1 MIDRRRAELG
11 RFLSSPRGGLPGLRI
26 GVAGNSRSG
35 RSRNHDDPV
44 VVRLKALSDE
54 AAHLASALESRPAD
68 GEGNAASPHPGHS
81 RSPEEVLKLLIEI
94 RRIRFRHF
102 AASAFTDPGWDM
114 LLDLMSA
121 RLAKR
126 PVPVTSAC
134 ASAGVPATT
143 ALRWVDQ
150 LTLSGFVRRLPD
162 PTDRRRV
169 LLELTDDGCRR
180 MEVYL
185 RAVGRLL
192 R

>member
-1 MIDRRRAELG
+1 
-11 RFLSSPRGGLPGLRI
+11 
-26 GVAGNSRSG
+26 VAANSRSG
-35 RSRNHDDPV
+35 SSRNHDDPV

-54 AAHLASALESRPAD
+54 AAHLASALASRPPD
-68 GEGNAASPHPGHS
+68 GDGSAAAPHPRHS

-102 AASAFTDPGWDM
+102 AASAFTDPGWDI

-126 PVPVTSAC
+126 PVPVSSAC
-134 ASAGVPATT
+134 AAAGVPATT

-150 LTLSGFVRRLPD
+150 LASAGLVRRLPD
-162 PTDRRRV
+162 PSDRRRV
-169 LLELTDDGCRR
+169 LLELTEDGCRR

>member
-1 MIDRRRAELG
+1 MGIE
-11 RFLSSPRGGLPGLRI
+11 
-26 GVAGNSRSG
+26 VARHSG
-35 RSRNHDDPV
+35 SGTSRNGDDPV

-54 AAHLASALESRPAD
+54 AAHIASALASRLADGTGKEASQRPA
-68 GEGNAASPHPGHS
+68 HS
-81 RSPEEVLKLLIEI
+81 KSPEEVLKLLMEI

-102 AASAFTDPGWDM
+102 AASSFTDPGWDM

-134 ASAGVPATT
+134 VAAGVPATT

-150 LTLSGFVRRLPD
+150 LAKEGLIRRLPD
-162 PTDRRRV
+162 PIDRRRI
-169 LLELTDDGCRR
+169 LLELTEEGCQRV
-180 MEVYL
+180 EVYL

>member
-1 MIDRRRAELG
+1 MKVAAREWE
-11 RFLSSPRGGLPGLRI
+11 RFYRFPRGGLAGL
-26 GVAGNSRSG
+26 GMDVAGQSKPGSA
-35 RSRNHDDPV
+35 RNDDDPV

-54 AAHLASALESRPAD
+54 AAHLASALASRSS
-68 GEGNAASPHPGHS
+68 GSKEAAAPPRAGHS
-81 RSPEEVLKLLIEI
+81 KSPEEVLKLLLET

-102 AASAFTDPGWDM
+102 AQSSFTDPGWDI

-126 PVPVTSAC
+126 PVPVSSAC
-134 ASAGVPATT
+134 LAAGVPATT

-150 LTLSGFVRRLPD
+150 LSDSGLVRRLPD

-169 LLELTDDGCRR
+169 LLELTEEGCRR

>member
-1 MIDRRRAELG
+1 
-11 RFLSSPRGGLPGLRI
+11 
-26 GVAGNSRSG
+26 VAGHSRSG
-35 RSRNHDDPV
+35 TPRNHDDPV

-54 AAHLASALESRPAD
+54 AAHLASALASRPPD
-68 GEGNAASPHPGHS
+68 TGGTAASTNGANS

-102 AASAFTDPGWDM
+102 AASAFTDPGWDL

-121 RLAKR
+121 RLSERA
-126 PVPVTSAC
+126 VPVSSAC
-134 ASAGVPATT
+134 AAAGVPATS
-143 ALRWVDQ
+143 ALRWIDQ
-150 LTLSGFVRRLPD
+150 LAKTGFVRRLPD
-162 PTDRRRV
+162 PADRRRV
-169 LLELTDDGCRR
+169 LLELTEEGFRR

>member
-1 MIDRRRAELG
+1 
-11 RFLSSPRGGLPGLRI
+11 
-26 GVAGNSRSG
+26 VAGNSRSG
-35 RSRNHDDPV
+35 SARNHDDPV

-54 AAHLASALESRPAD
+54 AAHLASALASRPAD
-68 GEGNAASPHPGHS
+68 GDGTIVSPNPGQPK
-81 RSPEEVLKLLIEI
+81 SPAEVLKLLIEI
-94 RRIRFRHF
+94 RRMRFRHF
-102 AASAFTDPGWDM
+102 AAPAFTDPGWDM

-121 RLAKR
+121 RLTKR
-126 PVPVTSAC
+126 AVAVSSAC

-150 LTLSGFVRRLPD
+150 LAQSGFVRRLPD
-162 PTDRRRV
+162 PGDRRRV
-169 LLELTDDGCRR
+169 LLELTDEGCRR

>member
-1 MIDRRRAELG
+1 
-11 RFLSSPRGGLPGLRI
+11 
-26 GVAGNSRSG
+26 VAGQSRPG
-35 RSRNHDDPV
+35 TARNEDDQV

-54 AAHLASALESRPAD
+54 AAHLASALASRPP
-68 GEGNAASPHPGHS
+68 EGKAEGAPRRSGHP
-81 RSPEEVLKLLIEI
+81 SPEEVLKLLIDV

-102 AASAFTDPGWDM
+102 AESSFADPGWDI

-121 RLAKR
+121 RLSKR
-126 PVPVTSAC
+126 PVPVSSAC
-134 ASAGVPATT
+134 VAAGVPATS

-150 LTLSGFVRRLPD
+150 LAKSGLVQRLPD
-162 PTDRRRV
+162 PSDRRRV
-169 LLELTDDGCRR
+169 LLELTEEGCRR

>member
-1 MIDRRRAELG
+1 M
-11 RFLSSPRGGLPGLRI
+11 

-35 RSRNHDDPV
+35 SPRNHDDPV

-54 AAHLASALESRPAD
+54 AAHLASALAARPPD
-68 GEGNAASPHPGHS
+68 GDGNDASSNPGHS
-81 RSPEEVLKLLIEI
+81 KSPEEVLKLLIEI

-134 ASAGVPATT
+134 AAAGVPPTT

-150 LTLSGFVRRLPD
+150 LAQSGFVRRLPD

-169 LLELTDDGCRR
+169 LLELTEEGCRR

-192 R
+192 G

>member
-1 MIDRRRAELG
+1 MLG
-11 RFLSSPRGGLPGLRI
+11 I
-26 GVAGNSRSG
+26 GVIGRSRSG
-35 RSRNHDDPV
+35 TVRNYDPV
-44 VVRLKALSDE
+44 VVRLKALSEE
-54 AAHLASALESRPAD
+54 AAHIAGMLALRPPGGDGD
-68 GEGNAASPHPGHS
+68 GESPPRGHS
-81 RSPEEVLKLLIEI
+81 KSPQEVLALLIEM

-102 AASAFTDPGWDM
+102 ATSSFTDPGWDM

-126 PVPVTSAC
+126 PVPVSSAC
-134 ASAGVPATT
+134 VAAGVPATT

-150 LTLSGFVRRLPD
+150 LAKTGFVQRRPD

-169 LLELTDDGCRR
+169 LLELTEDGCRR

>member
-1 MIDRRRAELG
+1 M
-11 RFLSSPRGGLPGLRI
+11 
-26 GVAGNSRSG
+26 AGHSRSG
-35 RSRNHDDPV
+35 TSRNDDDPV
-44 VVRLKALSDE
+44 VVRLKALSEE
-54 AAHLASALESRPAD
+54 AAHIASTLALRPPGED
-68 GEGNAASPHPGHS
+68 GNEVPPRARHLK
-81 RSPEEVLKLLIEI
+81 SPEEVLKLLIEI

-102 AASAFTDPGWDM
+102 ADSSFTDPGWAM

-134 ASAGVPATT
+134 VAAGVPATT

-150 LTLSGFVRRLPD
+150 LAQAGLVQRLPD
-162 PTDRRRV
+162 PTDRRRI
-169 LLELTDDGCRR
+169 LLELTEEGSRR

-185 RAVGRLL
+185 RAIGRIL